1 MIGDKIKKLRQSQNL
16 TQSAVAKK
24 LGITR
29 SSVNAWEMGI
39 SIPSTQY
46 VVELSKLFNVSSDY
60 LLDISQN
67 ASIIVFRYKKR
78 EDLSILYYFIKILT
92 YTKLIFCISGV
103 RLKYIKNIITKIF
116 SKNF

>member
-67 ASIIVFRYKKR
+67 ASINVTGLSENEVAAVKEIVSCLKKN
-78 EDLSILYYFIKILT
+78 KI
-92 YTKLIFCISGV
+92 
-103 RLKYIKNIITKIF
+103 
-116 SKNF
+116 

>member
-1 MIGDKIKKLRQSQNL
+1 MIGDKIKKLRKSQNL

-46 VVELSKLFNVSSDY
+46 VVELAMLFNVSSDY
-60 LLDISQN
+60 LLDISRN
-67 ASIIVFRYKKR
+67 ASINVSGLSEKEVAAVKEIVDCLKKN
-78 EDLSILYYFIKILT
+78 KI
-92 YTKLIFCISGV
+92 
-103 RLKYIKNIITKIF
+103 
-116 SKNF
+116 